1 MFIADIVRNDAA
13 ILVAVGRYMCYLL
26 FCHSEGWMAN
36 GRELVVQPSECAASL
51 TYTVN
56 LVTAG
61 TVTFAYQFEEARVSF
76 IFNVRIS
83 NLLF

>member
-1 MFIADIVRNDAA
+1 
-13 ILVAVGRYMCYLL
+13 
-26 FCHSEGWMAN
+26 MAN